1 MVSTQGRYPPRD
13 SRIQFWKV
21 NPSNVQVPGHS
32 IVVEV
37 VTVPVCRAAP
47 SVNGLKDEPAGY
59 APSTALLMICS
70 WLGVASGTPDMVV
83 PRVMALGSKAGSEAS
98 TQTSPLRGST
108 VALPTRG

>member
-1 MVSTQGRYPPRD
+1 PPND
-13 SRIQFWKV
+13 SRIQFWNV
-21 NPSNVQVPGHS
+21 NPSKVQVPGHS

-37 VTVPVCRAAP
+37 VTVLVCSAAP

-59 APSTALLMICS
+59 APSTALSVICS
-70 WLGVASGTPDMVV
+70 WFGAASGTPPMVV
-83 PRVMALGSKAGSEAS
+83 PRVMALGSKAGSDAS